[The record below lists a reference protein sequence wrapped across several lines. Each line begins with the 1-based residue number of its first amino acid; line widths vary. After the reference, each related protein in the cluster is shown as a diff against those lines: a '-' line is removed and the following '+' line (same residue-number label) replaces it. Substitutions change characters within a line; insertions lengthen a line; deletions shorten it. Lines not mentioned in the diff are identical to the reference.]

1 VADEFDYIVIGGGT
15 AGSIMTNRL
24 SADGARVCLLEA
36 GPEDYHPLIHIPA
49 GYIKNIYS
57 RKLTWNFV
65 STATPHTA
73 NRTFPL
79 PQGRVLGGS
88 SSINGLNH
96 VRGQRSDYDG
106 WAQLGN
112 KGWSYAEVLPYFKR
126 SERRIGA
133 SDDRI
138 RGRDGE
144 LPVTDLD
151 LIHPICEAFI
161 EGAGTLGI
169 PRNPDYNGG
178 DQAGT
183 GYFQRTIRNG
193 RRYSAAK
200 AFLRPARK
208 RPNVDV
214 RTSAQ
219 VARIV
224 FEGKRAV
231 GASYFR
237 GQRSGTPQEVRA
249 KREVVLCAG
258 ALNTPKLLQLSGI
271 GPQATLRDVGLDVVL
286 DSPGVGNNLKDHY
299 GVRMVSRLKGVRTI
313 NSMAQGLPLG
323 LEIAKWL
330 LGRPSVLSISP
341 SLAHLFWKS
350 SHDLDVPDLEYVFTP
365 ASFREGVVGL
375 LDKSPGMTLGV
386 WATRPESQGYVKIVS
401 RDVFEQ
407 PEINPNYLAEPHDQ
421 RVLLRSIRLGRELL
435 STAPLQPYL
444 EGYTEPTG
452 ELRTD
457 DELLDW
463 ARRSGITVYHM
474 TGTARMGPDD
484 DAQAVVDSELRV
496 RGVEA
501 LRVADASIMPVMPSG
516 NTNAP
521 TMMIAEKA
529 SDMILGKTLA
539 PIDDPPGHGA
549 SALRTHKTRASGQ

>member
-1 VADEFDYIVIGGGT
+1 MADHFDYIVVGGGT

-57 RKLTWNFV
+57 RRLTWNFM
-65 STATPHTA
+65 STPTPHTA
-73 NRTFPL
+73 NRTFSL
-79 PQGRVLGGS
+79 PQGHVLGGS
-88 SSINGLNH
+88 SSINGLNY
-96 VRGQRSDYDG
+96 VRGQRSDYNH
-106 WAQLGN
+106 WAQFGN

-133 SDDRI
+133 GDDRV

-144 LPVTDLD
+144 LPITDLD

-161 EGAGTLGI
+161 EGAQTLGI
-169 PRNPDYNGG
+169 PRNPDYNSG

-183 GYFQRTIRNG
+183 GYFQRTIHNG

-214 RTSAQ
+214 RTSTQA
-219 VARIV
+219 AKIV

-231 GASYFR
+231 GVRYVQGGRR
-237 GQRSGTPQEVRA
+237 GVEREIRA
-249 KREVVLCAG
+249 QREVVLCAG

-271 GPQATLRDVGLDVVL
+271 GPEAVLRDVGLDVLVDL
-286 DSPGVGNNLKDHY
+286 PGVGNNLKDHY
-299 GVRMVSRLKGVRTI
+299 GVRMVAHLQGVRTL

-330 LGRPSVLSISP
+330 VGKPSVLSISP

-350 SHDLDVPDLEYVFTP
+350 APELDVPDLEYVFTP

-386 WATRPESQGYVKIVS
+386 WQTRPESKGYVKVVS
-401 RDVFEQ
+401 QDIFEH
-407 PEINPNYLAEPHDQ
+407 PKINPNYLAEEHDQ
-421 RVLLRSIRLGRELL
+421 QVLLRSMRLGRQLL
-435 STAPLQPYL
+435 STPPLQPFL
-444 EGYTEPTG
+444 QGRTNPSDD
-452 ELRTD
+452 LQTD
-457 DELLDW
+457 DEMLDW
-463 ARRSGITVYHM
+463 ARQNGITVYHM
-474 TGTARMGPDD
+474 IGTARMGPDND
-484 DAQAVVDSELRV
+484 LQAVVDDELRV
-496 RGVEA
+496 KGVEG

-529 SDMILGKTLA
+529 SDMILGKRLD
-539 PIDDPPGHGA
+539 PIQA
-549 SALRTHKTRASGQ
+549 